1 MAKQPAKTWLQVLQT
16 KLEHSIQV
24 AFPKGSHIFLLLIPE
39 NKQPMH
45 LPFPSR
51 CAIDLAP
58 HWSRVSVLDV
68 HGEVE
73 ANATAVA
80 AKIRGFVANLTAD
93 PNGKIW

>member
-1 MAKQPAKTWLQVLQT
+1 
-16 KLEHSIQV
+16 
-24 AFPKGSHIFLLLIPE
+24 
-39 NKQPMH
+39 MH

-80 AKIRGFVANLTAD
+80 AKIRGLVANLTAD
-93 PNGKIW
+93 QSGKIW